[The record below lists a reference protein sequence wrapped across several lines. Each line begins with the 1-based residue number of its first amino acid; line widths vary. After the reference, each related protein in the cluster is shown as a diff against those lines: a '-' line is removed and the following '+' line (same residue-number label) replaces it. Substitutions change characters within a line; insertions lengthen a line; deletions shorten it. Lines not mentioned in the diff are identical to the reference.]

1 MIRQQQQQI
10 LTLQTQNAHSSTSA
24 VAIDDSTP
32 TSERSMSL
40 NHGLPNPASQQPNTS
55 STSSTAP
62 RPRSPFVSHSL
73 SRHSSYRSSRD
84 GSPSLRPISG
94 FGGSHIDSSDLIL
107 GQSATR
113 DESAFYQAETQT
125 LTRENQML
133 KMRIRELGE
142 YLCHHPKTT
151 SLTRTTERQLN
162 PTYPATHSPATT
174 SNLVLESTSFQNNG
188 ESTSAEHASASQEA
202 NVSL

>member
-10 LTLQTQNAHSSTSA
+10 LSLQTANAAPGSSA

-40 NHGLPNPASQQPNTS
+40 SHPASLPPQNPS
-55 STSSTAP
+55 HPSPGSAAP
-62 RPRSPFVSHSL
+62 GPRSPFISHSL

-84 GSPSLRPISG
+84 ASPSIPANSG
-94 FGGSHIDSSDLIL
+94 HHGPHNDNHELLL
-107 GQSATR
+107 GASASR

-142 YLCHHPKTT
+142 
-151 SLTRTTERQLN
+151 
-162 PTYPATHSPATT
+162 HSG
-174 SNLVLESTSFQNNG
+174 SSVMDNIS
-188 ESTSAEHASASQEA
+188 
-202 NVSL
+202 

>member
-10 LTLQTQNAHSSTSA
+10 LTLQTQNTHSSTSA
-24 VAIDDSTP
+24 IAIDDSTP

-40 NHGLPNPASQQPNTS
+40 TQAVPSTAPQQPNTS
-55 STSSTAP
+55 STSSQAA

-84 GSPSLRPISG
+84 ASPSLRPISG
-94 FGGSHIDSSDLIL
+94 FGHIDSPELLL
-107 GQSATR
+107 GQSASR
-113 DESAFYQAETQT
+113 DESAFYQAETQM

-142 YLCHHPKTT
+142 WT
-151 SLTRTTERQLN
+151 
-162 PTYPATHSPATT
+162 
-174 SNLVLESTSFQNNG
+174 
-188 ESTSAEHASASQEA
+188 
-202 NVSL
+202 